1 MACSGTLDAGRD
13 EPRGLLPVD
22 NRSSVILF
30 NDGPNDNWAGEYAA
44 LFASVGTLS
53 LAGIV
58 INTGPN
64 DSGDLNTNMTTWRDM
79 VATARQSGLR
89 NIPDPMASS
98 STVLVRPDDGKIE
111 STAPNRSE
119 GAHFV
124 IDSSLQLSQPYRPLV
139 VVTGGKLTDIA
150 DAYLMDPSL
159 PDRVVVL
166 SSLGSVTTDGAQMG
180 IPNGEIDTWADVIVA
195 QKFRYIQVSSYYD
208 QKTDVPDSL
217 LPQLPSN
224 PFTSWI
230 EEKRSKVY
238 DDMYA
243 ADQIAVNALAMSDY
257 VSAVSRV
264 KQPDVESNSI
274 PTLTNDPDGP
284 NWLVTQINGSLGTAR
299 LWEMLLDPAT
309 FDNK

>member
-1 MACSGTLDAGRD
+1 MACNGTLDAGRD
-13 EPRGLLPVD
+13 KPRGLLPVD

-30 NDGPNDNWAGEYAA
+30 NDGVYDNWAGEYAA

-64 DSGDLNTNMTTWRDM
+64 DSKDLDANIAGWRAM
-79 VATARQSGLR
+79 VSAARQSGLH

-98 STVLVRPDDGKIE
+98 STALVRPDDGKIE
-111 STAPNRSE
+111 STTPNRSE
-119 GAHFV
+119 GAHFI
-124 IDSSLQLSQPYRPLV
+124 IDSSLRLSQPFRPV
-139 VVTGGKLTDIA
+139 VVITGGKLTDIA

-166 SSLGSVTTDGAQMG
+166 SSLGTVTTSGAEMG
-180 IPNGEIDTWADVIVA
+180 IPNGELDTWADVIVA

-224 PFTSWI
+224 TFTSWI

-238 DDMYA
+238 DVMYA
-243 ADQIAVNALAMSDY
+243 ADQIAVNALAMSEY

-264 KQPDVESNSI
+264 GQPDVETNDI
-274 PTLTNDPDGP
+274 PNLTNDPAGP

-299 LWEMLLDPAT
+299 LWEMLLDPDT
-309 FDNK
+309 FDSK